1 MVSELLILPP
11 RMPCY
16 SWSKKKKKKKKKITD
31 AFTRKL
37 GKKKNIN

>member
-1 MVSELLILPP
+1 MISMVSELLILPP

-16 SWSKKKKKKKKKITD
+16 SWSKKKKITD
-31 AFTRKL
+31 ALTRKL